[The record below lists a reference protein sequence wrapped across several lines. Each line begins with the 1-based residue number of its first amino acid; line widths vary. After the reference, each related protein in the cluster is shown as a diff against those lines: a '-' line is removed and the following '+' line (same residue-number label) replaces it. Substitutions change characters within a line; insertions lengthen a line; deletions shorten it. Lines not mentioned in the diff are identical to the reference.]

1 MSLMKNLERLPGLY
15 IVATPIGN
23 LSDLAPRAAS
33 MIEQADLLL
42 VEDSRVTGK
51 LLQHLGLK
59 KSMRP
64 YHDHS
69 SEADREAILSMLGDK
84 MVVLVS
90 DAGTPLISDPGYKL
104 VHEARARGLHVGA
117 VPGPSAPTMALTLS
131 GLPTDRYLFAGF
143 IPNKDKARV
152 DLFEEFVGLRAT
164 LVFFET
170 GPRLAKSLAAAGQV
184 LGDRP
189 AAVAR
194 ELTKMFEEVAT
205 GTLNELTQRYAD
217 APPKGEIVLVIGP
230 PGEASAPDEADVDAA
245 IDEALETM
253 TPSRAAKEVAARLGL
268 KKNDVYARVQQRAKH

>member
-1 MSLMKNLERLPGLY
+1 MKNLERLPGLY

>member
-1 MSLMKNLERLPGLY
+1 MANLELHAGLY

-23 LSDLAPRAAS
+23 LSDISPRAAAT
-33 MIEQADLLL
+33 IEAADLLL

-51 LLQHLGLK
+51 LLGHLGLK
-59 KSMRP
+59 KPMRP

-69 SEADREAILSMLGDK
+69 KDSDREAILSQLSDK
-84 MVVLVS
+84 VVVLVS

-131 GLPTDRYLFAGF
+131 GLPTDRFLFAGF
-143 IPNKDKARV
+143 IPNKDKARA
-152 DLFEEFVGLRAT
+152 DLFEEFRGLRAT

-170 GPRLAKSLAAAGQV
+170 GPRLAKSLAAAAEV
-184 LGDRP
+184 LGNRP

-205 GTLNELTQRYAD
+205 GTLTELTERYAET
-217 APPKGEIVLVIGP
+217 PPKGEIVLVIGP
-230 PGEASAPDEADVDAA
+230 PGEADAPSEEDVDAA
-245 IDEALETM
+245 IDAALAEM
-253 TPSRAAKEVAARLGL
+253 SASRAAKDVAARFGL
-268 KKNDVYARVQQRAKH
+268 KKNDVYARVQERMKR

>member
-1 MSLMKNLERLPGLY
+1 MKNLEISPGLY

-23 LSDLAPRAAS
+23 LSDLSARAGAT
-33 MIEQADLLL
+33 IAAADLLL

-51 LLQHLGLK
+51 LLAHLGLK
-59 KSMRP
+59 KPMRP

-69 SEADREAILSMLGDK
+69 KEADREAILAMLADK
-84 MVVLVS
+84 VVVLVS

-104 VHEARARGLHVGA
+104 VHAARARGLPVGA

-143 IPNKDKARV
+143 IPSKDKARA
-152 DLFEEFVGLRAT
+152 DLFEELAGLRAT

-170 GPRLAKSLAAAGQV
+170 GPRLAKSLAAAAEV
-184 LGDRP
+184 LGNRP

-205 GTLNELTQRYAD
+205 GTLEELGQRYAD
-217 APPKGEIVLVIGP
+217 TPPKGEIVLVIGP
-230 PGEASAPDEADVDAA
+230 PGEDEAPDDAAIDAA
-245 IDEALETM
+245 IDEALESLS
-253 TPSRAAKEVAARLGL
+253 PSRAAKEVATRFGL
-268 KKNDVYARVQQRAKH
+268 KKNDVYARVQQRVAS